1 MNQDNIYNEALKK
14 FGYRKQL
21 LMMIEKMS
29 ELTQAILKQF
39 RMSDTFFYTDAI
51 IEEMADV
58 DIMLMELK
66 SGLDTDG
73 IKIYENVYCDKLYR
87 LSNLINEEK

>member
-1 MNQDNIYNEALKK
+1 
-14 FGYRKQL
+14 
-21 LMMIEKMS
+21 
-29 ELTQAILKQF
+29 
-39 RMSDTFFYTDAI
+39 MSDTFFYTDAI

>member
-21 LMMIEKMS
+21 LMMIKEMS